1 MKQREIINIG
11 IFYSSELEYLS
22 AIELYS
28 EFKRNFKAFSEI
40 KLFDQP
46 VKIENN
52 NIRILLINL
61 NESTKAQRLDLIYLP
76 KRKLKPYEFTKIQGY
91 KAKLKEY
98 EVKEQT

>member
-61 NESTKAQRLDLIYLP
+61 NESTKA
-76 KRKLKPYEFTKIQGY
+76 
-91 KAKLKEY
+91 
-98 EVKEQT
+98 

>member
-1 MKQREIINIG
+1 MKQKATINIG
-11 IFYSSELEYLS
+11 IFYSTDQEYLS

-40 KLFDQP
+40 SLFDRP

-52 NIRILLINL
+52 NLVILLINL
-61 NESTKAQRLDLIYLP
+61 NETTKAQRLDFIYLP
-76 KRKLKPYEFTKIQGY
+76 KRKLNSYEFTKIQGY